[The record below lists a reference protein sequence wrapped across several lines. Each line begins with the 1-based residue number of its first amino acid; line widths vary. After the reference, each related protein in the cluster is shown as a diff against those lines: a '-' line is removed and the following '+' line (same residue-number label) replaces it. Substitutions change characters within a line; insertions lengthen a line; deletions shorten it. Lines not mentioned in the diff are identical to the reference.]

1 MRGLLLLPCLL
12 LVACADTRL
21 PIPTQDLLMNPMTEL
36 KAKLA
41 FTCTHEKI
49 PAASEESDVLFQ
61 YARWL
66 QKNNQLKR
74 GKTINLE
81 IERLYRIAAENGHFK
96 ANINLQNGGMRGQ
109 FEVYGH
115 EYLRFSQ
122 ELIDA
127 KVATGYYLISLLLE
141 KGAAGLQQDSDMAL
155 RYLSKAANSGNA
167 RAQFVIAE
175 KLEPSNVAPDIA
187 FQMFR
192 CSAEQGHG
200 EAAIAL
206 GINLKNQKQYSEAV
220 KVFQMGVA
228 AGDENAAGRLDDAF
242 RSPKPENKIDYLA
255 QEKDLERADRY
266 EKIWRI
272 LANYSYAN
280 PKVPEINDIVPLPP
294 AKLPPW
300 DGKLKWLEEREANIP
315 PEKPSQE
322 LIQRLAGEK
331 KLDPATGRPL
341 PGSPVFSQAHLSAPD
356 CGSGKTC
363 PVSGYWQVRRGWN
376 IGSPDGEPIV
386 RHFKEGDRFPT
397 EPMLHY
403 KFRDWPFTT
412 KVTRKETHVFWTL
425 A

>member
-21 PIPTQDLLMNPMTEL
+21 PIPTQDLPMNPMTEL

-220 KVFQMGVA
+220 KVFQMGVT

-322 LIQRLAGEK
+322 LIQRLADEK
-331 KLDPATGRPL
+331 QLDPATGRPL
-341 PGSPVFSQAHLSAPD
+341 PGSPLFSQAHLSAPD
-356 CGSGKTC
+356 CYSGKSC
-363 PVSGYWQVRRGWN
+363 PVSGYWRVRRDWN
-376 IGSPDGEPIV
+376 IGSPEGSIF
-386 RHFKEGDRFPT
+386 RYFKEGDRFPT
-397 EPMLHY
+397 EVMRHY

-412 KVTRKETHVFWTL
+412 KVTRKETRVFWTL

>member
-1 MRGLLLLPCLL
+1 MRRLLLLPCLL
-12 LVACADTRL
+12 LMACADSRL
-21 PIPTQDLLMNPMTEL
+21 PFSNEDLPMNPMTDL

-41 FTCTHEKI
+41 FTCTHEQI

-74 GKTINLE
+74 DKTINLE

-122 ELIDA
+122 DLIDA
-127 KVATGYYLISLLLE
+127 DVATGYYLISLLLE
-141 KGAAGLQQDSDMAL
+141 KGGAGLQQDPDMAL
-155 RYLSKAANSGNA
+155 RYLSKAANVGNA
-167 RAQFVIAE
+167 RAQFFIAE
-175 KLEPSNVAPDIA
+175 KLEPSNIAPNIA
-187 FQMFR
+187 LQMFR
-192 CSAEQGHG
+192 CAADQGHG
-200 EAAIAL
+200 DAGVAL
-206 GINLKNQKQYSEAV
+206 GIHQKIKQEYSDALEL
-220 KVFQMGVA
+220 FQQSVA
-228 AGDENAAGRLDDAF
+228 AGDEGAANRLANSFRGIKPDD
-242 RSPKPENKIDYLA
+242 KIYYLA
-255 QEKDLERADRY
+255 QQEDLERADRY

-322 LIQRLAGEK
+322 LIQRL
-331 KLDPATGRPL
+331 
-341 PGSPVFSQAHLSAPD
+341 
-356 CGSGKTC
+356 
-363 PVSGYWQVRRGWN
+363 
-376 IGSPDGEPIV
+376 
-386 RHFKEGDRFPT
+386 
-397 EPMLHY
+397 
-403 KFRDWPFTT
+403 
-412 KVTRKETHVFWTL
+412 
-425 A
+425 

>member
-1 MRGLLLLPCLL
+1 MRRLLLLPCLL

-21 PIPTQDLLMNPMTEL
+21 PIPTQDLPMNPMAEL

-41 FTCTHEKI
+41 FTCVHEQI
-49 PAASEESDVLFQ
+49 PNAPADSDVLFQ

-74 GKTINLE
+74 DKGINTE
-81 IERLYRIAAENGHFK
+81 IERLYRVAAENGHMK

-109 FEVYGH
+109 FEVHGH

-122 ELIDA
+122 DLIDA

-141 KGAAGLQQDSDMAL
+141 KGAAGLQEDSDMAL
-155 RYLSKAANSGNA
+155 RYLSKAANTGNA
-167 RAQFVIAE
+167 QAQYFIAK
-175 KLEPSNVAPDIA
+175 KLAPNNIAPDIA
-187 FQMFR
+187 RQMRR
-192 CSAEQGHG
+192 CAAEQGHG
-200 EAAIAL
+200 EAALAL
-206 GINLKNQKQYSEAV
+206 AV
-220 KVFQMGVA
+220 HLQVSGRFEDALEIFQLGAA
-228 AGDENAAGRLDDAF
+228 AGNENSTSFLVNGF
-242 RSPKPENKIDYLA
+242 RGPEPDNELYYLA
-255 QEKDLERADRY
+255 QQEDLERADRY

-403 KFRDWPFTT
+403 KFRDWPFST
-412 KVTRKETHVFWTL
+412 KITL
-425 A
+425 NDTNVIWRLA